1 MENIK
6 KKIEEL
12 RSLKAMAEELAA
24 EITSIE
30 DEIKA
35 FMGDEEEIRAGDY
48 KVRYKTVR
56 SSRFDSTA
64 FRRRTRRST
73 RSTPGRP
80 LQDGFP
86 LREGVKRWS
95 CIH

>member
-48 KVRYKTVR
+48 KVCYKTVR
-56 SSRFDSTA
+56 SSRFDSAA
-64 FRRRTRRST
+64 FKVTHAALYAQYTKETVTRRFS
-73 RSTPGRP
+73 
-80 LQDGFP
+80 
-86 LREGVKRWS
+86 
-95 CIH
+95 IA

>member
-64 FRRRTRRST
+64 FKATHAALYAQYTKETVTRRFS
-73 RSTPGRP
+73 
-80 LQDGFP
+80 
-86 LREGVKRWS
+86 
-95 CIH
+95 IA

>member
-64 FRRRTRRST
+64 FKATHAVLYAQYTKETVTRRFS
-73 RSTPGRP
+73 
-80 LQDGFP
+80 
-86 LREGVKRWS
+86 
-95 CIH
+95 IA

>member
-12 RSLKAMAEELAA
+12 RSLKAMAEELTA

-35 FMGDEEEIRAGDY
+35 FMGDARNALRAVHQRD
-48 KVRYKTVR
+48 RYKTVLHR
-56 SSRFDSTA
+56 VR
-64 FRRRTRRST
+64 
-73 RSTPGRP
+73 G
-80 LQDGFP
+80 
-86 LREGVKRWS
+86 
-95 CIH
+95 